1 MKCPACDSVDTKV
14 IDSRLSAD
22 GVAIRRRREC
32 LKCEFRFSTYEEV
45 EILDL
50 TVVKRNGRREPYA
63 REKLAEGLKK
73 SFEKRPIT
81 REDFRRLVQII
92 ERDIQLLRKPEVS
105 SKAIGEIVMRRLKQ
119 IDEVAFIRFA
129 SVYQGFKDAEMFHKA
144 IEQLFQREK
153 KARRKKKPIIKNR
166 RKQH

>member
-1 MKCPACDSVDTKV
+1 MKCPSCDCSDTKV
-14 IDSRLSAD
+14 IDSRLSSD

-50 TVVKRNGRREPYA
+50 TVVKRDGSREPYS
-63 REKLAEGLKK
+63 REKLTEGLKK

-105 SKAIGEIVMRRLKQ
+105 SRAIGEIVMRRLKQ

-129 SVYQGFKDAEMFHKA
+129 SVYQGFKDAEMFHRA
-144 IEQLFQREK
+144 IEQLFARD
-153 KARRKKKPIIKNR
+153 KAARKKRRSPKPVQAKR
-166 RKQH
+166 R